1 MGNKFYVEMHLRH
14 RRITSVLKQFAFKV
28 ISGLQFYQELAKI
41 ISKKLLLY
49 LIHNFNT
56 FERNHHIDTICLP
69 TNPTKLDT
77 TDCVVSD
84 T

>member
-1 MGNKFYVEMHLRH
+1 MHLRH

-49 LIHNFNT
+49 LIHHFNT
-56 FERNHHIDTICLP
+56 FERNHPYVYSIFFYNIDILYLTH
-69 TNPTKLDT
+69 
-77 TDCVVSD
+77 
-84 T
+84 

>member
-1 MGNKFYVEMHLRH
+1 MVSSKETKDYKLSRPTMGNKFYVEMHLRH

-56 FERNHHIDTICLP
+56 FERNHH
-69 TNPTKLDT
+69 NN
-77 TDCVVSD
+77 
-84 T
+84 